1 MAPKSLAA
9 IVDRD
14 MHSNRAV
21 CIFRT
26 ILLTLTASVTP
37 RFSMEFICME
47 TKEVGVAVLVS
58 KASSLGAEKEACGI
72 DSLKTARQSSKHE
85 ASATT
90 ATLHEALVT
99 STLCYASK
107 TQVWPTYC
115 VRLSSGRG

>member
-9 IVDRD
+9 VVDRD

-72 DSLKTARQSSKHE
+72 DSLKKTARQSSKHE

-90 ATLHEALVT
+90 ATLHEALAT

-107 TQVWPTYC
+107 IQV
-115 VRLSSGRG
+115 

>member
-9 IVDRD
+9 VVDRD

-47 TKEVGVAVLVS
+47 TKEVAVLVS

-72 DSLKTARQSSKHE
+72 DSLKTARQSQNTKHPQRQQH
-85 ASATT
+85 SM
-90 ATLHEALVT
+90 
-99 STLCYASK
+99 
-107 TQVWPTYC
+107 
-115 VRLSSGRG
+115 RLS